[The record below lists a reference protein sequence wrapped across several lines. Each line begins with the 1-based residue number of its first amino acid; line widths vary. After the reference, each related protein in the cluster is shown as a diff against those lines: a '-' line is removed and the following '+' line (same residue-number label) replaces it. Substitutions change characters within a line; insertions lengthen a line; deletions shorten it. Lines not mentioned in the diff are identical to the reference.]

1 MGTPG
6 SDNVATYKYYS
17 HVLTKKRLSNKFRQP
32 LFCVV
37 HQQKNKAF
45 MLNFSAKA
53 FVMSKIFSK
62 FGLQVNN

>member
-1 MGTPG
+1 M
-6 SDNVATYKYYS
+6 
-17 HVLTKKRLSNKFRQP
+17 RLSNKFRQP